1 MMVDILNRVLLILVF
16 LSCFNIIRHFYYFIQ
31 AFLTNSEENPIKY
44 KISKTSLILLGISI
58 SYVLSVIFTGI
69 KIN

>member
-1 MMVDILNRVLLILVF
+1 MMIDILNRVLLILVF
-16 LSCFNIIRHFYYFIQ
+16 LSCFNIIRHFYYFTQ

-44 KISKTSLILLGISI
+44 KINKTSLILLGISI

-69 KIN
+69 KLN